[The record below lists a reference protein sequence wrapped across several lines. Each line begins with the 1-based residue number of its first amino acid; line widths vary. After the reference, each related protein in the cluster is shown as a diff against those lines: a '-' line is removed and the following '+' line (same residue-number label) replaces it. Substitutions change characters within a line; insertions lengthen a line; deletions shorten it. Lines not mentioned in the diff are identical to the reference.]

1 MHFGW
6 RSLVL
11 LTLSAGSL
19 ATLLPLVVVHSVC
32 PMTCVYVP
40 FNYQT
45 IQEAVNNALPGW
57 IIYVSKGTY
66 NGAVVVDKTLTIVGT
81 GSGNSFIG
89 GQSQAGAIITILAS
103 NSSISGFSIGD
114 AGVGGK
120 AIRVVQA
127 NNVSITNNSLSSDL
141 VSRRPTG
148 AGVDLYLSNH
158 TLIDRN
164 VFSYNLV
171 EVNITRSDYNR
182 VSNNRPLSHD
192 LSGVLVTDGSHNL
205 VSGNAFVNGNEGVE
219 ISGSLSSQNN
229 ITRNLFRALN
239 VTGSSLVAFPT
250 GNIFSMNNFMLN
262 TIGVVIQNSTGNI
275 FFQNNFVRNRLR
287 HVNIVVPGDVPL
299 NHWDNSTLG
308 ALRPGGNYWD
318 NYTGTDQDSDGIGDT
333 AYTGAAGYPTDNYP
347 LMSPFVPVPLA
358 VVSVTPSVTQG
369 LSPLTVSFSTDVV
382 GSLTPYSYRWSF
394 GDGTPN
400 TNSTKPSHTYMGP
413 GNYTVGVL
421 VTDKSGVQSVASTQ
435 VLVEPGSSGGTSIY
449 LLGAFAVAAAATIT
463 AFAFYWKQRRSRGT
477 DKADTTDSKRRPE
490 SVKTSKSREQCI
502 FNKSIE

>member
-1 MHFGW
+1 
-6 RSLVL
+6 
-11 LTLSAGSL
+11 
-19 ATLLPLVVVHSVC
+19 
-32 PMTCVYVP
+32 MTCVYVP
-40 FNYQT
+40 YNYQT
-45 IQEAVNNALPGW
+45 IQEAVNNAQPGW

-148 AGVDLYLSNH
+148 AGVDLYQSNH
-158 TLIDRN
+158 TVIDRN

-192 LSGVLVTDGSHNL
+192 LVGVLVTDGSYNL
-205 VSGNAFVNGNEGVE
+205 VSGNAFVNGDEGVE

-239 VTGSSLVAFPT
+239 ITGASLVSFSS

-262 TIGVVIQNSTGNI
+262 QIGIDIRNSTGNI
-275 FFQNNFVRNRLR
+275 FFQNNFVRNRLQ

-299 NHWDNSTLG
+299 NHWDNRTLG

-318 NYTGTDQDSDGIGDT
+318 NYTGTDQDNDGIGDT
-333 AYTGAAGYPTDNYP
+333 NLPADGLDGRP
-347 LMSPFVPVPLA
+347 LMVPSISIPLA

-382 GSLTPYSYRWSF
+382 GSLTPYSFRWSF
-394 GDGTPN
+394 GDGSPN
-400 TNSTKPSHTYMGP
+400 TNSTKPSHTYVTA

-435 VLVEPGSSGGTSIY
+435 VMVEPGSPGGTSIY

-463 AFAFYWKQRRSRGT
+463 ALAFYLKHRRSRGT
-477 DKADTTDSKRRPE
+477 KGADTTDSKRRPE
-490 SVKTSKSREQCI
+490 SVKTSKSR
-502 FNKSIE
+502 

>member
-1 MHFGW
+1 MATMHFGW

-45 IQEAVNNALPGW
+45 IQEAVNNAQPGW

-114 AGVGGK
+114 AGGGGK

-205 VSGNAFVNGNEGVE
+205 VAGNAFGNGNERVE
-219 ISGSLSSQNN
+219 ISGALSSQNN

-318 NYTGTDQDSDGIGDT
+318 NYTGTDQDNDGIGDT
-333 AYTGAAGYPTDNYP
+333 NLPADGLDGLP
-347 LMSPFVPVPLA
+347 LMAPSVSIPLA

-382 GSLTPYSYRWSF
+382 GSFTPYSFRWSF

-400 TNSTKPSHTYMGP
+400 TNSTKPSHTYIGP

-449 LLGAFAVAAAATIT
+449 LLGAFAIAAAATVT
-463 AFAFYWKQRRSRGT
+463 AFAFYWKQRRSRGI

-490 SVKTSKSREQCI
+490 SVKMSKSR
-502 FNKSIE
+502 

>member
-1 MHFGW
+1 M
-6 RSLVL
+6 
-11 LTLSAGSL
+11 
-19 ATLLPLVVVHSVC
+19 
-32 PMTCVYVP
+32 
-40 FNYQT
+40 
-45 IQEAVNNALPGW
+45 
-57 IIYVSKGTY
+57 
-66 NGAVVVDKTLTIVGT
+66 
-81 GSGNSFIG
+81 
-89 GQSQAGAIITILAS
+89 
-103 NSSISGFSIGD
+103 
-114 AGVGGK
+114 
-120 AIRVVQA
+120 
-127 NNVSITNNSLSSDL
+127 
-141 VSRRPTG
+141 
-148 AGVDLYLSNH
+148 
-158 TLIDRN
+158 
-164 VFSYNLV
+164 
-171 EVNITRSDYNR
+171 
-182 VSNNRPLSHD
+182 
-192 LSGVLVTDGSHNL
+192 
-205 VSGNAFVNGNEGVE
+205 
-219 ISGSLSSQNN
+219 SSQNN

-250 GNIFSMNNFMLN
+250 GNIFSMNNFMLD

-287 HVNIVVPGDVPL
+287 HVSIVVPGDVPL

-318 NYTGTDQDSDGIGDT
+318 NYTGTDQDNDGIGDT
-333 AYTGAAGYPTDNYP
+333 NLPADGLDRLP
-347 LMSPFVPVPLA
+347 LMTPSVSIPLA

-382 GSLTPYSYRWSF
+382 GSFTPYSFRWSF

-490 SVKTSKSREQCI
+490 SVKTSKSR
-502 FNKSIE
+502 